1 MDIHPPKF
9 IPSWL
14 AKLLGSAIGVVCICA
29 IMTLGCTMY
38 LVGRQEAREARRD
51 YQMRIV
57 LANVQVLHEQ
67 TTIRNI
73 LSEKLPKLSPEL
85 QAKLALEFHEAGI
98 QLGCPAWLLLAIADK
113 ESSWNPNAVSS
124 AGAVGLMHVMP
135 RTALDLATG
144 MGISIKSIDQIR
156 EPLLNVRL
164 GIRCLAN
171 NYRAAV
177 MQGKSPEGDFTRS
190 LYVYNGLGE
199 SYARLVMEKAP
210 AYQKRL
216 AEAQAGR
223 VAVLTPMPK

>member
-1 MDIHPPKF
+1 MDIPHPKF

-29 IMTLGCTMY
+29 ILTLGCTMY
-38 LVGRQEAREARRD
+38 LVGHQESREARRD

-67 TTIRNI
+67 STLRDII
-73 LSEKLPKLSPEL
+73 SEKLPKLPPEL
-85 QAKLALEFHEAGI
+85 QAQLAMEFHDAGI
-98 QLGCPAWLLLAIADK
+98 QLGCPAWLLLAIVDK
-113 ESSWNPNAVSS
+113 ESSWKVNAVSGK
-124 AGAVGLMHVMP
+124 GALGLMQVTP
-135 RTALDLATG
+135 RTALDIASGLGLT
-144 MGISIKSIDQIR
+144 ITSLNQIQ

-164 GIRCLAN
+164 GVRCLMN

-190 LYVYNGLGE
+190 LYVYNGQGE

-210 AYQKRL
+210 VYQKRL
-216 AEAQAGR
+216 AEAQAGKAAALAP
-223 VAVLTPMPK
+223 VTN